1 MLRIAAA
8 FVTVGLS
15 SAVHAQSMSNTVME
29 HGDFVLFAIA
39 VAGLVIGRQA
49 SKRPPSAK

>member
-1 MLRIAAA
+1 MFRISAA
-8 FVTVGLS
+8 FFAIGLS
-15 SAVHAQSMSNTVME
+15 SAAHAQSMSNTVLE